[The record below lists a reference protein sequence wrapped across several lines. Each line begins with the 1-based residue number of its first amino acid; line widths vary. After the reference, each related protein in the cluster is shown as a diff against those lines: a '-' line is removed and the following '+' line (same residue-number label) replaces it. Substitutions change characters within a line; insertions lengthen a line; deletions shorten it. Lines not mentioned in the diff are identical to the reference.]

1 MRAYNPMTVIR
12 QTSRSV
18 LKEFFTEH
26 RCLECLNFEKDK
38 LYEIQD
44 AFRTLPEGLLR
55 KVEIVMRNVFNL
67 AGNEAVILRLL
78 DEAKTQNGEFNSE
91 IQQFKNRYDMA
102 FHISD
107 SLGKSLHVSAG
118 GQSSRSPLVPL
129 PESSETDSANRPE
142 RM

>member
-44 AFRTLPEGLLR
+44 AFRTLPE
-55 KVEIVMRNVFNL
+55 
-67 AGNEAVILRLL
+67 
-78 DEAKTQNGEFNSE
+78 
-91 IQQFKNRYDMA
+91 
-102 FHISD
+102 
-107 SLGKSLHVSAG
+107 
-118 GQSSRSPLVPL
+118 
-129 PESSETDSANRPE
+129 
-142 RM
+142 

>member
-78 DEAKTQNGEFNSE
+78 DEAKTQDGEFNSE

-102 FHISD
+102 FHIYLKKIQMD
-107 SLGKSLHVSAG
+107 F
-118 GQSSRSPLVPL
+118 
-129 PESSETDSANRPE
+129 
-142 RM
+142 

>member
-55 KVEIVMRNVFNL
+55 KVEIVMRNVFL
-67 AGNEAVILRLL
+67 
-78 DEAKTQNGEFNSE
+78 SC
-91 IQQFKNRYDMA
+91 
-102 FHISD
+102 
-107 SLGKSLHVSAG
+107 GK
-118 GQSSRSPLVPL
+118 
-129 PESSETDSANRPE
+129 
-142 RM
+142 

>member
-44 AFRTLPEGLLR
+44 APGRTPP
-55 KVEIVMRNVFNL
+55 KS
-67 AGNEAVILRLL
+67 GNCHAQR
-78 DEAKTQNGEFNSE
+78 
-91 IQQFKNRYDMA
+91 IQ
-102 FHISD
+102 SC
-107 SLGKSLHVSAG
+107 GK
-118 GQSSRSPLVPL
+118 
-129 PESSETDSANRPE
+129 
-142 RM
+142 